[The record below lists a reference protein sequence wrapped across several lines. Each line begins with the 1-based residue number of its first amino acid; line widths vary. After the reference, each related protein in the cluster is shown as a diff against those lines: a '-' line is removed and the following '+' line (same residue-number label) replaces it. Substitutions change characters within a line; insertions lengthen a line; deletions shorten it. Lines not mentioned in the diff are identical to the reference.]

1 MGTDGKVKTYIQGF
15 DEKLGG
21 GIPEGSIVLVCG
33 EPGTFKSSTVFY
45 MMYMNAMKENKPSI
59 FISLE
64 QGRESL
70 ARHLRGMNMDP
81 KDVDDMVSIVDL
93 SVIRR
98 NLEGMANR
106 TWLDIFKMYAQN
118 MKNALDYK
126 ILAIDSLPVLEIM
139 ARFQSAREELFH
151 LFEWLRDLKAT
162 IFLISEMRPGET
174 FYGNNGEEFIADG
187 IIHVK
192 MENIDD
198 ANIQRRI
205 RCVKL
210 RGAAHSS
217 SYHLLLFQNGSFQ
230 VTRVIAE

>member
-1 MGTDGKVKTYIQGF
+1 MVSEGKIKTYIQGF

-21 GIPEGSIVLVCG
+21 GIHEGSIVLICG
-33 EPGTFKSSTVFY
+33 EPGTFKSTTVFY
-45 MMYMNAMKENKPSI
+45 MMYMNAMKESRPSI

-64 QGRESL
+64 QGRDSL
-70 ARHLRGMNMDP
+70 VRHLKGMNMDP

-139 ARFQSAREELFH
+139 ARFQQPREELFH

-162 IFLISEMRPGET
+162 IFLISEMRPGEK
-174 FYGNNGEEFIADG
+174 FYGYNGEEFIADG
-187 IIHVK
+187 IFHVK

-217 SYHLLLFQNGSFQ
+217 SYYLLLFQNGAFQ